1 MEWLPHG
8 DLLQHIRRVALQRQ
22 REYAAT
28 LLSAE
33 EREAVE
39 VRRLAPKPIPATAAA
54 LRCLGFRDIQLITA
68 QLVLALART
77 AERGLVLRDLKPE
90 NIAFDDKYRACLI
103 DFDTVDMEGALVKPE
118 TNHGVA
124 LPPEV
129 GHREETRRSDPCA
142 MNGEAPAGARAKRRV
157 TVSEIQAMRKKTASF
172 CGTAQYVSP
181 EMVGECKWSYSSD
194 LWALGAIV
202 YEMVYGA
209 HMFSGLSTFEV
220 LQKVVQGA
228 TKGGAALA
236 DTLVPFP
243 LVHLDGGGD
252 SSNAEDYWSRT
263 KDFILR
269 LVAIDPRARLG
280 VHREHGTFDLDQ
292 LRRHPFFED
301 FTLWGLLEE
310 QVAGFRPRHI
320 PLENEGASAA
330 HAAEEDRTPSLLEH
344 YNIAPFNDPQYA
356 DYVFRATADTNP
368 FEQFLRN
375 EFEDATGEEGLEGLD
390 AVDQAERNTGPTS
403 TEQPPPVA
411 AAEAVVRT
419 SEEKDVGAAAPTAD
433 ATPISEAPPTSAADS
448 TANAQWVF
456 DEKAVDDD
464 ASTSSA
470 EVEIIDDVGMHYSY
484 GPVHPD
490 FQK

>member
-1 MEWLPHG
+1 MSQTAAAPTCPQFRERQLNLATATPLGAGAISHVIQSRLTHPDLPIAIKALSKVQLLQQNKVASAMAEKSALLRVAPHPFIGRLYGTAQSEDELYFVMEWLPHG

-368 FEQFLRN
+368 FDSFFETNLRMPR
-375 EFEDATGEEGLEGLD
+375 ARRGWR
-390 AVDQAERNTGPTS
+390 AWMR
-403 TEQPPPVA
+403 
-411 AAEAVVRT
+411 
-419 SEEKDVGAAAPTAD
+419 
-433 ATPISEAPPTSAADS
+433 
-448 TANAQWVF
+448 
-456 DEKAVDDD
+456 
-464 ASTSSA
+464 
-470 EVEIIDDVGMHYSY
+470 
-484 GPVHPD
+484 
-490 FQK
+490 